1 MLETAKAKL
10 DKKNADFIIA
20 NEAKTAL
27 NTYENEVWIIDKA
40 GNTCHIE
47 KNSKEKTWQS
57 HTGASFMIKTDE
69 IISKSKSTPLLI

>member
-1 MLETAKAKL
+1 MKPQKAKL

-47 KNSKEKTWQS
+47 KNSKEKRGKAILERVLW
-57 HTGASFMIKTDE
+57 IKTDE